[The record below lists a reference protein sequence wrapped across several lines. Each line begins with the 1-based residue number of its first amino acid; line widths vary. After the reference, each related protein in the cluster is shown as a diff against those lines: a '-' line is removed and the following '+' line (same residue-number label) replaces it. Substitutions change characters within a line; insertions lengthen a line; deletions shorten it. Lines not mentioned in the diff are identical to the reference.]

1 LTEFALPRVVI
12 SRCIDFDSCRYN
24 GQVVRA
30 SLRDDLQPHVEF
42 VPVCPELEIG
52 LGVPRDPIR
61 MVTRPDRIG
70 LVQPATGRDLTDA
83 MDRFASRFLAGLGEV
98 DGFILKSRSPSCG
111 LRGVNI
117 YDSSDQ
123 DAVVSSGAGRFAAPV
138 LERFPHIAVE
148 DEGRLR
154 NLRLREHFL
163 SRIFTSASF
172 RAVRAEGKL
181 GALVRFHARNKL
193 LLMAHSEMRLR
204 RLGRIVANAAR
215 EPLVAVLA
223 RYEVELA
230 PALAAPA
237 RAGAQI
243 NVIMHALGH
252 VSDGLGSAEKGRF
265 LDSLD
270 SFRAW
275 RLPLSAILEL
285 LRSWAARFDDR
296 YLAEQTFLTPF
307 PPELIRIEPAGRKTR
322 R

>member
-1 LTEFALPRVVI
+1 MNEFPLPKVVI

-24 GQVVRA
+24 GQIVRA
-30 SLRDDLQPHVEF
+30 SLRDDLQPYVEF

-83 MDRFASRFLAGLGEV
+83 MDSFASRFLAGLGEV

-117 YDSSDQ
+117 YDADGQ
-123 DAVVSSGAGRFAAPV
+123 DKVVSAGAGRFAAPV
-138 LERFPHIAVE
+138 LERFPHTAVE

-172 RAVRAEGKL
+172 RAVRAEERL
-181 GALVRFHARNKL
+181 SALVRFHARNKL
-193 LLMAHSEMRLR
+193 LLMAHSEMRMR

-215 EPLVAVLA
+215 EPVAAVLA

-237 RAGAQI
+237 RMGAQV
-243 NVIMHALGH
+243 NVVMHALGQ
-252 VSDGLGSAEKGRF
+252 VSDRLGSAEKAQF
-265 LDSLD
+265 LDSLNA
-270 SFRAW
+270 FRAS
-275 RLPLSAILEL
+275 RLPLSALLEL
-285 LRSWAARFDDR
+285 LRAWAARFGDR

-307 PPELIRIEPAGRKTR
+307 PPELVRIEPAGKKGR

>member
-1 LTEFALPRVVI
+1 LNEFARPRVVI

-30 SLRDDLQPHVEF
+30 SLRDDLEPHVEF

-70 LVQPATGRDLTDA
+70 LVQPTTGRDLTDA
-83 MDRFASRFLAGLGEV
+83 MEAFASRFLAGPDEV
-98 DGFILKSRSPSCG
+98 DGFILKGRSPSCG

-117 YDSSDQ
+117 YAASDQ
-123 DAVVSSGAGRFAAPV
+123 EAVVSSGTGRFAAPV
-138 LERFPHIAVE
+138 LERFPHTAIE

-163 SRIFTSASF
+163 SRIFTAASF
-172 RAVRAEGKL
+172 RAVRAERRL

-193 LLMAHSEMRLR
+193 LLMAHSELRMR
-204 RLGRIVANAAR
+204 RLGRIVANVAR
-215 EPLVAVLA
+215 EPLAAILA

-230 PALAAPA
+230 LALAAPA
-237 RAGAQI
+237 RSGAQI

-252 VSDGLGSAEKGRF
+252 VSDEMGSAEKARF
-265 LDSLD
+265 LDSLAA
-270 SFRAW
+270 FRAD
-275 RLPLSAILEL
+275 RLPLSALLEL
-285 LRSWAARFDDR
+285 LRSWAARFENH

-307 PPELIRIEPAGRKTR
+307 PPELVRIEPAGRKAKR
-322 R
+322 